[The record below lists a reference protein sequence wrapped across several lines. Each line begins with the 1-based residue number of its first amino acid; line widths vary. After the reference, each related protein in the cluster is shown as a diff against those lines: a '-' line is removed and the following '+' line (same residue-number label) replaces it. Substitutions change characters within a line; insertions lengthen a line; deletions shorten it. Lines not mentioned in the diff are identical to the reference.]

1 MVDVAAGKSVAG
13 IHVMLVM
20 VVVVACNAHV
30 HVIVV
35 HEGGVVWVHAVHAVH
50 AVGIIAVEA
59 QRLRVAVVVT
69 LILVLVLEVGLGLGL
84 GLVTWDHGMV
94 VGVESKHG
102 RGEKSGVA
110 FFFLFLV

>member
-30 HVIVV
+30 HVVVV

-84 GLVTWDHGMV
+84 MTWDHGMV

>member
-35 HEGGVVWVHAVHAVH
+35 HEGGVVWVHAVHAV
-50 AVGIIAVEA
+50 GIIAVEA

-84 GLVTWDHGMV
+84 MTWDHGMV